1 MSPPRSPWVS
11 RPALLPGALLALLA
25 LLPPVPAGAVDPL
38 DTAARSAIS
47 ASEARSVGTALAGPK
62 YLGRGTGQKG
72 NEDAARWL
80 AKELREVGFEP
91 GVSPDRVEDGKTVE
105 GEFLQWFDVPA
116 TRLEPGATGVRT
128 PNVIGILRG
137 TGLDPAAVATPADP
151 AGPAAPPAGPAGP
164 AGPAPPTAEGAP
176 PEPASAPRPRNPEVV
191 LLGAHFDHL
200 GVRGGNADPKKP
212 PKKSSVFWG
221 ADDNASGTT
230 AVLLVARAL
239 GRMAADGL
247 RPRRTIVVAFFT
259 GEEMGLLGS
268 RHYVGSPVFPLA
280 DTTAMINLDM
290 VGRNGTKAFEVY
302 GNGSSPELDAW
313 HREVLAE
320 TKLDCSYPPPALL
333 QRSDQWSFYEAGIP
347 VLFLHGGL
355 HGDYHTPR
363 DTADGLNYPKIAL
376 AARHAL
382 GILWKAAN
390 APGRP
395 GFRKIDMT
403 GAGGRLGIAVDPA
416 TPEEIDSLSL
426 EEGRGAVRVTAVFA
440 GSMGEKFFEAGDLI
454 FSWNG
459 FPIMA
464 DDPVGRFT
472 GFLNMARAGDPVT
485 IRYLRGKDRK
495 AATVKF

>member
-1 MSPPRSPWVS
+1 EAPS
-11 RPALLPGALLALLA
+11 
-25 LLPPVPAGAVDPL
+25 
-38 DTAARSAIS
+38 AAQPER
-47 ASEARSVGTALAGPK
+47 
-62 YLGRGTGQKG
+62 
-72 NEDAARWL
+72 
-80 AKELREVGFEP
+80 REV
-91 GVSPDRVEDGKTVE
+91 
-105 GEFLQWFDVPA
+105 
-116 TRLEPGATGVRT
+116 
-128 PNVIGILRG
+128 
-137 TGLDPAAVATPADP
+137 
-151 AGPAAPPAGPAGP
+151 
-164 AGPAPPTAEGAP
+164 
-176 PEPASAPRPRNPEVV
+176 VV
-191 LLGAHFDHL
+191 LGAHFDHL
-200 GVRGGNADPKKP
+200 GVRGGGADPKKP

-247 RPRRTIVVAFFT
+247 RPRRSIVVAFFT

-268 RHYVGSPVFPLA
+268 KHYVGSPVVPLA
-280 DTTAMINLDM
+280 DTAAMINLDM
-290 VGRNGTKAFEVY
+290 VGRNGTKAFEIY

-426 EEGRGAVRVTAVFA
+426 EEGRGAVRVSAVFA
-440 GSMGEKFFEAGDLI
+440 GSMGERFFEQGDLI

-472 GFLNMARAGDPVT
+472 SFLNMARTGDPVT
-485 IRYLRGKDRK
+485 IRYQRGKDRK

>member
-1 MSPPRSPWVS
+1 M
-11 RPALLPGALLALLA
+11 
-25 LLPPVPAGAVDPL
+25 
-38 DTAARSAIS
+38 
-47 ASEARSVGTALAGPK
+47 
-62 YLGRGTGQKG
+62 
-72 NEDAARWL
+72 
-80 AKELREVGFEP
+80 
-91 GVSPDRVEDGKTVE
+91 
-105 GEFLQWFDVPA
+105 
-116 TRLEPGATGVRT
+116 
-128 PNVIGILRG
+128 
-137 TGLDPAAVATPADP
+137 
-151 AGPAAPPAGPAGP
+151 
-164 AGPAPPTAEGAP
+164 
-176 PEPASAPRPRNPEVV
+176 
-191 LLGAHFDHL
+191 
-200 GVRGGNADPKKP
+200 
-212 PKKSSVFWG
+212 
-221 ADDNASGTT
+221 
-230 AVLLVARAL
+230 LLVARAL

-247 RPRRTIVVAFFT
+247 RPRRSIVVAFFT

-268 RHYVGSPVFPLA
+268 KHYVGSPVVPLA
-280 DTTAMINLDM
+280 DTAAMINLDM
-290 VGRNGTKAFEVY
+290 VGRNGTKAFEIY

-426 EEGRGAVRVTAVFA
+426 EEGRGAVRVSAVFA
-440 GSMGEKFFEAGDLI
+440 GSMGERFFEQGDLI

-472 GFLNMARAGDPVT
+472 SFLNMARTGDPVT
-485 IRYLRGKDRK
+485 IRYQRGKDRK